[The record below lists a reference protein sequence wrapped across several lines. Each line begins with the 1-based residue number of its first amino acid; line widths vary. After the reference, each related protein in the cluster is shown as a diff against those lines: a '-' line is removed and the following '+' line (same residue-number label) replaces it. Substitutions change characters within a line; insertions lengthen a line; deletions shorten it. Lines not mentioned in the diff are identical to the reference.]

1 MEIFLDENGIVI
13 LERNIMK
20 KGIRKINLISTVFI
34 SILFVFTMTSRLIS
48 CQVNPQEQNLE
59 KENPIAIYLASA
71 VFSVDDLLL
80 VDTGLEL

>member
-1 MEIFLDENGIVI
+1 
-13 LERNIMK
+13 
-20 KGIRKINLISTVFI
+20 
-34 SILFVFTMTSRLIS
+34 MTSRLIS